1 MAEGENMGG
10 VKVAF
15 LEAIA
20 AVIPVTLVY
29 FSGWAYLSSYVGE
42 FGIDATQLEVSFP
55 TVLVYAF
62 HPLQSWPVILFVLIA
77 ALVAI
82 AAFKLGVRNQA
93 FWWSSISI
101 SLVLALI
108 VISYAAKNS
117 AAEMV
122 ENVWRGQKIQSFAN
136 VNSADQEYTRCANE
150 LRLRQI
156 IGLPTRLFLLCRS
169 AKTPCDRGVMYA
181 IGDDGRI
188 IYTANE
194 IRSDIRVRQICE
206 NK

>member
-1 MAEGENMGG
+1 MGG

-29 FSGWAYLSSYVGE
+29 FSGWAYLSTYVGE

-62 HPLQSWPVILFVLIA
+62 HPLQSWPVFLFVVVV

-82 AAFKLGVRNQA
+82 VTFKVGVRSQA
-93 FWWSSISI
+93 FWWTSIGI
-101 SLVLALI
+101 SFVLALI

-117 AAEMV
+117 AFEMA

-136 VNSADQEYTRCANE
+136 VNSSGQDIAGYRSCQTE

-156 IGLPTRLFLLCRS
+156 IGLPNRLFLLCRS
-169 AKTPCDRGVMYA
+169 AKTPCDRGVMFA
-181 IGDDGRI
+181 IGEDGRI
-188 IYTANE
+188 VYTANE
-194 IRSDIRVRQICE
+194 IRRDIRVRQICDS
-206 NK
+206 